1 MSTNLRTARRDAG
14 LSVEQV
20 ARAAGLHPGTV
31 RGLEAS
37 PRLTPAA
44 VHITAVISAAEILM
58 PANGNGTTVRDHVL
72 LSLLDRVDRLER
84 SLVVPF

>member
-20 ARAAGLHPGTV
+20 AHASSLHPGTV
-31 RGLEAS
+31 RRLEAE

-44 VHITAVISAAEILM
+44 VRIAATISAAEILM
-58 PANGNGTTVRDHVL
+58 PANGSGTTVRDHVL
-72 LSLLDRVDRLER
+72 LALLDRVDRLER
-84 SLVVPF
+84 SLAVPF